1 MKNNRNHNPGAYFY
15 LQKKAM
21 KIYMTLVVALVLAVS
36 AVAQEAEGIEAVMR
50 FMGVD
55 SPENLDPAEVERLE
69 DFLERPLRIN
79 MVSQSRL
86 QASGLLSPYQ
96 IASLSDYRVKHANV
110 MSYTELA
117 TVDGFGPDAV
127 QKLRPFISL
136 ECNQLHNDVMNARHD
151 LAVKSAYKAT
161 GMPIASDWS
170 YGLKYR
176 FRTDRLTASIGT
188 TKPYSSGSPWPQ
200 AYTGSLSYDFR
211 KTRIIIGDFN
221 ARFGQGLALWSG
233 AFMTSLSSPDAFMKK
248 PSGISGTYSFTG
260 SSALTGV
267 AAETNAGRFRIT
279 ALMAVPGVKEMK
291 KRPEKVSLLPVA
303 NLTYLTRFGH
313 ASMTYAGSKAS
324 VDGAFCIK
332 GVNVFSEAVYDFAE
346 RRPEVVSGTEF
357 NASEKVRLA
366 SLARYC
372 PKDSYQAAFSGAFK
386 TSRPDSEGTFSVD
399 AVCYPLGKGKEESHS
414 VQVKVLANWECALS
428 PSLRMKI
435 RLSERFRTWGSRFRT
450 DMRAD
455 LSYAKGSWIM
465 NMRLNALRC
474 VRTGFV
480 SYFEEGYKTSDMSVY
495 LRQGLFFVDDW
506 EDRIYVYE
514 RDAPGSF
521 NVPAMYGRG
530 WFASVVG
537 SAHVSRSIR
546 LYVRASY
553 TGYQFMPHE
562 KRKPGKA
569 ELKLQMIAK
578 F

>member
-1 MKNNRNHNPGAYFY
+1 
-15 LQKKAM
+15 M
-21 KIYMTLVVALVLAVS
+21 KICVILLAALVLGVAVN
-36 AVAQEAEGIEAVMR
+36 AQEADGIEAVMR

-55 SPENLDPAEVERLE
+55 SPEDLDAAEVERLE

-79 MVSQSRL
+79 MVPQSRL
-86 QASGLLSPYQ
+86 QASGLLTPYQ
-96 IASLSDYRVKHANV
+96 IASLADYRISHGNV

-117 TVDGFGPDAV
+117 AVDGFGVAAV

-136 ECNQLHNDVMNARHD
+136 ECNQVHDDITKARHD

-161 GMPIASDWS
+161 GMPAVSDWN

-176 FRTDRLTASIGT
+176 LRTDRLTATIGT
-188 TKPYSSGSPWPQ
+188 SKPYSSKEPWPQ
-200 AYTGSLSYDFR
+200 VYTGSLSYDFNKVR
-211 KTRIIIGDFN
+211 VVMGDFN

-233 AFMTSLSSPDAFMKK
+233 AFITSLSTPDAFMKK
-248 PSGISGTYSFTG
+248 PSGISGTWSFTG

-267 AAETNAGRFRIT
+267 AAETTAGRFRIT
-279 ALMAVPGVKEMK
+279 ALMAVPGVKEIK
-291 KRPEKVSLLPVA
+291 TQPEKISLLPAA
-303 NLTYLTRFGH
+303 NVSYLTRFGH
-313 ASMTYAGSKAS
+313 TSITYAGRKAS

-332 GVNVFSEAVYDFAE
+332 GVNVFSEVAYDFAVNL
-346 RRPEVVSGTEF
+346 PQVICGTQF
-357 NASEKVRLA
+357 HASEQVRLA

-372 PKDSYQAAFSGAFK
+372 PNDSYQAAFSGAFR
-386 TSRPDSEGTFSVD
+386 TSMLDSEGTFSVD
-399 AVCYPLGKGKEESHS
+399 AICYPLGKGKEDSHS
-414 VQVKVLANWECALS
+414 IQVKFLTNWECVLA
-428 PSLRMKI
+428 PSMKLKL
-435 RLSERFRTWGSRFRT
+435 RLSERFRTWGSPFRT
-450 DMRAD
+450 DLRAD
-455 LSYAKGSWIM
+455 LSYTQGPWLL

-474 VRTGFV
+474 VGTGFV
-480 SYFEEGYKTSDMSVY
+480 GYLEEGRKTDNMSIY

-530 WFASVVG
+530 WFASVVA
-537 SAHVSRSIR
+537 SVHVTRSIR
-546 LYVRASY
+546 LYARASY
-553 TGYQFMPHE
+553 VGYHFMEHE

>member
-96 IASLSDYRVKHANV
+96 IASLSDYRVKYGNV

-117 TVDGFGPDAV
+117 AVDGFGPDAV

-211 KTRIIIGDFN
+211 KTRIIVGDFN

-260 SSALTGV
+260 SSALTGM
-267 AAETNAGRFRIT
+267 AAEATAGCFKIT

>member
-1 MKNNRNHNPGAYFY
+1 
-15 LQKKAM
+15 M

-55 SPENLDPAEVERLE
+55 SPEDLDPAEVERLE

-96 IASLSDYRVKHANV
+96 IASLSDYRVKHGNV

-117 TVDGFGPDAV
+117 AMDGFGSDVV

-136 ECNQLHNDVMNARHD
+136 ECNQLHNEVIKPRQD
-151 LAVKSAYKAT
+151 LVVKSAYKAT

-176 FRTDRLTASIGT
+176 FRTDRLTASVGT
-188 TKPYSSGSPWPQ
+188 SKSYSSESPWPQ

-248 PSGISGTYSFTG
+248 PSGISGTWSFTG
-260 SSALTGV
+260 SSAFTGV

-279 ALMAVPGVKEMK
+279 ALMAVLWVKEMK

-346 RRPEVVSGTEF
+346 RRPEVVCGTEF
-357 NASEKVRLA
+357 NASEGVRLA

-372 PKDSYQAAFSGAFK
+372 PNDSYQTAFSGAFR
-386 TSRPDSEGTFSVD
+386 TSKLDSEGIFSLD
-399 AVCYPLGKGKEESHS
+399 AICYPLGKGKEDSHS
-414 VQVKVLANWECALS
+414 IQVKALANWECALS
-428 PSLRMKI
+428 PSLRLKI

-450 DMRAD
+450 DIRAD
-455 LSYAKGSWIM
+455 LSFAKGPWLM

-480 SYFEEGYKTSDMSVY
+480 SYFEEGYKTSDMSIY

-530 WFASVVG
+530 WFASAVA
-537 SAHVSRSIR
+537 SARINRKIR

-569 ELKLQMIAK
+569 ELKLYILST

>member
-1 MKNNRNHNPGAYFY
+1 
-15 LQKKAM
+15 M
-21 KIYMTLVVALVLAVS
+21 KIWCSQKARRTFGSSRVGTKIFMTLVVALVLAVS

-55 SPENLDPAEVERLE
+55 SPENFDPAEVERLE

-96 IASLSDYRVKHANV
+96 IASLSDYRVKYGNV

-117 TVDGFGPDAV
+117 AVDGFGPDAV

-211 KTRIIIGDFN
+211 KTRIIVGDFN

-260 SSALTGV
+260 SSALTGM
-267 AAETNAGRFRIT
+267 AAEATAGCFKIT
-279 ALMAVPGVKEMK
+279 ALMAVPGGKEME
-291 KRPEKVSLLPVA
+291 KRPDKVSLLPVA

-346 RRPEVVSGTEF
+346 RRPEVVCGTEF

-372 PKDSYQAAFSGAFK
+372 PKDSYQGAFSGAFK

-455 LSYAKGSWIM
+455 LSYAKGPWIM

-474 VRTGFV
+474 VRIGFV

-530 WFASVVG
+530 WFASAVA
-537 SAHVSRSIR
+537 SARINRKIR

>member
-1 MKNNRNHNPGAYFY
+1 
-15 LQKKAM
+15 
-21 KIYMTLVVALVLAVS
+21 
-36 AVAQEAEGIEAVMR
+36 
-50 FMGVD
+50 
-55 SPENLDPAEVERLE
+55 
-69 DFLERPLRIN
+69 
-79 MVSQSRL
+79 
-86 QASGLLSPYQ
+86 
-96 IASLSDYRVKHANV
+96 
-110 MSYTELA
+110 
-117 TVDGFGPDAV
+117 
-127 QKLRPFISL
+127 
-136 ECNQLHNDVMNARHD
+136 
-151 LAVKSAYKAT
+151 
-161 GMPIASDWS
+161 MPIASDWS

-188 TKPYSSGSPWPQ
+188 SKSYSSESPWPQ

-248 PSGISGTYSFTG
+248 PSGISGTWSFTG
-260 SSALTGV
+260 SSAFTGV
-267 AAETNAGRFRIT
+267 AAETNAGRFIIT

-332 GVNVFSEAVYDFAE
+332 GVIVFSEAVYDFAE
-346 RRPEVVSGTEF
+346 RRPEVVCGTEF
-357 NASEKVRLA
+357 NASEGVRLA

-372 PKDSYQAAFSGAFK
+372 PNDGYQTAFSGAFR
-386 TSRPDSEGTFSVD
+386 TSKLDSEGTFSLD
-399 AVCYPLGKGKEESHS
+399 AICYPLGKGKEDSHS
-414 VQVKVLANWECALS
+414 IQVKVLANWECALS
-428 PSLRMKI
+428 PSLRLKV

-455 LSYAKGSWIM
+455 LSYAKGPWLM
-465 NMRLNALRC
+465 NMHLNALRC

-480 SYFEEGYKTSDMSVY
+480 SYFEEGYKTSDMSLY

-530 WFASVVG
+530 WFASAVA
-537 SAHVSRSIR
+537 SARINRKIR

-569 ELKLQMIAK
+569 ELKLYILST